1 MATAEVDL
9 ITKVKVSF
17 KRKFVDNGPDF
28 YVQLKPKISTTV
40 ELEKGAKNKIDAAC
54 RKTMKERLDG
64 KTIKAK

>member
-17 KRKFVDNGPDF
+17 KRKMIDNGPDF
-28 YVQLKPKISTTV
+28 YVQLKPKITTTV
-40 ELEKGAKNKIDAAC
+40 ELARDAKKKIDTAC
-54 RKTMKERLDG
+54 KKTMKEKLDG